1 MEDKVIAD
9 VSSSYAENQN
19 EQYIKI
25 SFTGTGKD
33 GSEPATGMHVHAANI
48 NLMHKIQAAVHLWE
62 HISGYLKENDDSVT
76 DMLSHCLQARYKEL
90 MEKEEKDEQNV

>member
-33 GSEPATGMHVHAANI
+33 GSEPATGIHVHAANI

-62 HISGYLKENDDSVT
+62 NISGYLKDNDDSIT

-90 MEKEEKDEQNV
+90 LKNKEEKDE